1 MRLLKSIY
9 NSIFGKSKKDVSK
22 LVSSSFSLSD
32 MASLADGMEFLPTFL
47 LRTPVSILKRN
58 GEIYR
63 GDTPPPVYCEI
74 RDGIWIP
81 WVEHKGDLFLKEI
94 RDTST
99 VSSDVGYV
107 KREEYLKFAIP
118 LLEFFEG
125 DKSIHEKMEFARDL
139 FNSSAE
145 QKSMEAKLCQNY
157 GKNDICEVMSEFISK
172 HDKFEYFKDKKGHLK
187 IVDGINSKNAA
198 ALESSGIFTIND
210 LIEASPIDLIKI
222 NGIGERTISRIT
234 SDLSAYLHNI

>member
-1 MRLLKSIY
+1 MRLLKNIF
-9 NSIFGKSKKDVSK
+9 NAIFGKSQEDVSK
-22 LVSSSFSLSD
+22 LESSSFSLSD
-32 MASLADGMEFLPTFL
+32 MASFTDGMEFLPTFL

-63 GDTPPPVYCEI
+63 GGNPPPVYCDI
-74 RDGIWIP
+74 RDGIWVP
-81 WVEHKGDLFLKEI
+81 WVDHKNDPFLKEI
-94 RDTST
+94 RATST

-107 KREEYLKFAIP
+107 RREDYLKFAIP
-118 LLEFFEG
+118 LLDFFEG
-125 DKSIHEKMEFARDL
+125 DESIHKKMKFARDL

-145 QKSMEAKLCQNY
+145 QKAMEAKLCRHY
-157 GKNDICEVMSEFISK
+157 GKNDICEVMSGFISK
-172 HDKFEYFKDKKGHLK
+172 HDNFEYFKDKKGHLK

-210 LIEASPIDLIKI
+210 LSEASTIDLMKI
-222 NGIGERTISRIT
+222 NGIGERTISKIT